1 MPNRKE
7 KGRDK
12 QDTSYEETM
21 SAIGLQGTVD
31 TTYGDSMSMRASN
44 MLETM
49 RSSRA
54 TSTPSGGQSFEGFVP
69 MSYPVRHGNQIY
81 FGDHYDDDSQ
91 FEEEETQERSVVTK
105 MKKEIFTQTEL
116 HELSRDS
123 TDLEWDSFLGKHYS
137 HLGAGLIAEWEEMIR
152 DTKALRKYVKRKIR
166 EQLDEFQ
173 VYNQYYTD
181 PIDFS
186 LRKTLEHSI
195 LDGLVQECDKMK
207 E

>member
-81 FGDHYDDDSQ
+81 FGDHYDDTDHNIGNTGEIYDSQ
-91 FEEEETQERSVVTK
+91 SFWRGRSTGKINSYKNEERDLYSNRVTRSV
-105 MKKEIFTQTEL
+105 Q
-116 HELSRDS
+116 R
-123 TDLEWDSFLGKHYS
+123 
-137 HLGAGLIAEWEEMIR
+137 
-152 DTKALRKYVKRKIR
+152 
-166 EQLDEFQ
+166 
-173 VYNQYYTD
+173 
-181 PIDFS
+181 
-186 LRKTLEHSI
+186 
-195 LDGLVQECDKMK
+195 
-207 E
+207 